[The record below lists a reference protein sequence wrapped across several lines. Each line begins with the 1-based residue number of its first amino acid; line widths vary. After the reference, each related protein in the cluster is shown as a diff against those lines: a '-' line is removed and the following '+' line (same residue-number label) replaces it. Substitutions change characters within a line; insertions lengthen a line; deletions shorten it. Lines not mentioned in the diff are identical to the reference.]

1 MLKMSENYIRKLIE
15 GGLRSDNRKFDSF
28 RKIKIETDYAAKAE
42 GSAKVTLGDTQVLV
56 GVKLAVGEPFPD
68 TPEEGVLIVGS
79 ELVPIASPTFEPG
92 PPNENAIELA
102 RVVDRGIRES
112 KSIELEKLCIEPGK
126 LVWIINIDIHVLD
139 HDGNLT
145 DAAALGAIAALLKT
159 KMPKYEDGKTIY
171 DEKISKLP
179 VIDKP
184 VAVTIGKISDKL
196 LVDPDL
202 EEENALDARLT
213 IVTNSAHSI
222 CAMQKSGKG
231 FFTSQEVEQA
241 IDLAITKGEEVRAM
255 LGV

>member
-15 GGLRSDNRKFDSF
+15 SGLRSDNRKFDSF
-28 RKIKIETDYAAKAE
+28 RKIKIETDYAANAE

-112 KSIELEKLCIEPGK
+112 KSIELEKLCIEPAK

-159 KMPKYEDGKTIY
+159 KMPKYEEGKMIY
-171 DEKISKLP
+171 DEKVSKLP

-184 VAVTIGKISDKL
+184 VAVTIGKISGKL
-196 LVDPDL
+196 LVDSDL
-202 EEENALDARLT
+202 EEESALDARLT
-213 IVTNSAHSI
+213 IVTNSAHSL
-222 CAMQKSGKG
+222 CAMQKSGNG
-231 FFTSQEVEQA
+231 FFTPQEVEQA
-241 IDLAITKGEEVRAM
+241 IDLAITKGEEVRG
-255 LGV
+255 LLR